1 MSEINTISCPTCHK
15 GHDWKTSKPWS
26 PFCCERCKLIDLG
39 DWASEKHKIAG
50 EKISNYQNE
59 EADNDVLQ

>member
-1 MSEINTISCPTCHK
+1 
-15 GHDWKTSKPWS
+15 
-26 PFCCERCKLIDLG
+26 LIDLG